1 MKAIHGRLWF
11 RKLLVEC
18 WIGLFKFMVQREYV
32 RISYSL
38 RCMRN
43 LELYGLPMGL
53 MKSIYCI
60 PHTANADYRQL
71 GRYEVR
77 KAEEARKN
85 NEAMKEKQ
93 ANLLKSKGFK
103 AHL

>member
-1 MKAIHGRLWF
+1 
-11 RKLLVEC
+11 
-18 WIGLFKFMVQREYV
+18 MVQREYV
-32 RISYSL
+32 RINYSL

-43 LELYGLPMGL
+43 LELYVLPMAQ
-53 MKSIYCI
+53 MKCIYCI
-60 PHTANADYRQL
+60 AHLTNANLSQL